1 MTTAM
6 LKFEQ
11 DGTLPGGEK
20 SYRLVIDGKTIS
32 EGLSLD
38 QVIEAINRRDAG
50 PDLPPPGADEGS
62 QGRPQPRRVRDE
74 AHKARPANGNRGK
87 ESEKLGEEHGTRP
100 SQADPRRPLSVGCA
114 DSSPRRGEP
123 RDGAPAERRRKAAL
137 GPSRR

>member
-1 MTTAM
+1 M

-11 DGTLPGGEK
+11 EGTLPGGEK
-20 SYRLVIDGKTIS
+20 SYRLVIDGETIA

-38 QVIEAINRRDAG
+38 QVITAINRRDAG

-74 AHKARPANGNRGK
+74 AQKARPANGNRGK

-100 SQADPRRPLSVGCA
+100 SQSPPRAAATAP
-114 DSSPRRGEP
+114 PEGEP
-123 RDGAPAERRRKAAL
+123 RDGAQADRRRKAAL
-137 GPSRR
+137 GPFRRR

>member
-1 MTTAM
+1 M

-20 SYRLVIDGKTIS
+20 SYRLVIDGKTIA

-87 ESEKLGEEHGTRP
+87 ESEKLGEEHAPGRP
-100 SQADPRRPLSVGCA
+100 
-114 DSSPRRGEP
+114 
-123 RDGAPAERRRKAAL
+123 DGAPAERRRKAAL
-137 GPSRR
+137 GPFRRR